1 MKDPGVQLALIEWD
15 ITYNIIGDIVP
26 RSVQEAL
33 FKNPAAVPIMTR
45 KPRTSV
51 TGGRDRA
58 TVNDLASFLI
68 TTF

>member
-33 FKNPAAVPIMTR
+33 FKNRV
-45 KPRTSV
+45 V
-51 TGGRDRA
+51 
-58 TVNDLASFLI
+58 V
-68 TTF
+68 